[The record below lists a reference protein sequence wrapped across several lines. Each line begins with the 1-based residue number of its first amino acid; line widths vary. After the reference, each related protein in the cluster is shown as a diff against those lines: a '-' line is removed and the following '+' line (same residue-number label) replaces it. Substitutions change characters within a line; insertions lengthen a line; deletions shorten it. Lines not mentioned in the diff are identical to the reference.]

1 MQSMKKMGGIKSMLE
16 MLPGMSGKDIDVD
29 ENAMKKPEAIIRSM
43 TPKERRRPEILN
55 ASRRRRIAAGS
66 GTTVQDVNQLIRQ
79 FEEMKKQ
86 MKMVMNQS
94 RGKKGRFRF
103 PPMR

>member
-1 MQSMKKMGGIKSMLE
+1 MF
-16 MLPGMSGKDIDVD
+16 PGCVTLVDVGRSKTARAVAKDLG
-29 ENAMKKPEAIIRSM
+29 AK
-43 TPKERRRPEILN
+43 EILI
-55 ASRRRRIAAGS
+55 ASRRRRIAAGC
-66 GTTVQDVNQLIRQ
+66 GTTVQDAIQLIRQ
-79 FEEMKKQ
+79 FDEMKKQ